1 MKVLAELKRKP
12 LKINIETQ
20 VFKYLQTIPFL
31 DTEKFLYQAFQERI
45 NFEKQFEIGRINLV
59 K

>member
-20 VFKYLQTIPFL
+20 VLQTIPFL